1 MTDAI
6 AERTSTSH
14 EEAAEANASPA
25 ASRGCSLCGNTGHYR
40 STCPRRTTPRG
51 PATHS
56 HAALLLAAAAKL
68 SARLPVFS
76 TEDLAVA
83 AHHLH
88 PSAFALQGFPEHPDH
103 VKVRVRVLGKAGL
116 VGQGYF
122 ERVKGGLRLTAEGRV
137 VAASLHV
144 AAETAEAPAT
154 PRRRKRIVRRLRR
167 RVRLPKLRGR
177 HIVTGAR
184 PALVTSLA
192 MQKRIAIERVRAETR
207 FNMRRAAQ
215 ILDVSRSNLYA
226 LVKSYGIDVSAAR
239 RESHAPLAPPRAEP
253 APTSRPPQPPP
264 PAPPPIDHGPLTE
277 REARV
282 VYALSRTVLS
292 LRYLRGEVTQF
303 TQDDANGFW
312 GAAEGYDPAR
322 LTALL
327 ERAQT
332 HYDRRLPSIG
342 VVQKL
347 ASLHAQLVACRFR
360 AWNRR
365 FTGG

>member
-88 PSAFALQGFPEHPDH
+88 PAAFALQGFPEHPDH

-122 ERVKGGLRLTAEGRV
+122 ERVKGGLRLTPEGRTI
-137 VAASLHV
+137 AASLP
-144 AAETAEAPAT
+144 AADATEAPAT
-154 PRRRKRIVRRLRR
+154 PRRKRIVRRLRR
-167 RVRLPKLRGR
+167 RVRLPKLRAR
-177 HIVTGAR
+177 RVTASGG
-184 PALVTSLA
+184 TSLA
-192 MQKRIAIERVRAETR
+192 MQKRITIERTLAETGY
-207 FNMRRAAQ
+207 NMRRAAQ